1 MAFSSLPQIS
11 DARPPYRVLKYA
23 KPQLSTRQGIH
34 GRGLHGRY
42 QNFPGPSALP
52 LYLYQKE
59 CQSPVCLEK
68 SLYVAL
74 HWNARCRKAALW
86 KRLAH

>member
-11 DARPPYRVLKYA
+11 DARPPYRVLKHA
-23 KPQLSTRQGIH
+23 KPQLSIRRGVH

-42 QNFPGPSALP
+42 QNLPGPSALP
-52 LYLYQKE
+52 LSYIKE

-68 SLYVAL
+68 GLYVAL

-86 KRLAH
+86 NSLLH